1 MWPINSYIGANYLSK
16 ILIDIG
22 HPAHVHF
29 FKNFI
34 WEMEQRGHQLLI
46 TARRKESV
54 FELLNYYGFEFIDL
68 GVNKKGLFNKS
79 IGLITN
85 DLKLLRISRKFRP
98 DILTGIGSP
107 YIAQVSKLLKSKS
120 IIFTD
125 TEHATLINKLSVPFS
140 NYVLTPSC
148 FLKDF
153 GEKHIRYNGYH
164 ELAYLHPKWFK
175 EEKEFLKEL
184 DINKNEKYFILR
196 SVSWQ
201 ASHDVGY
208 TGINKNDMRKIIDLL
223 KDHGRV
229 LLSSEYQD
237 NAFEEYI
244 IKSHPAKIHTLMSH
258 SSLYFGE
265 GATMASES
273 AILGIPSFYISPLL
287 GTMGNFEELE
297 KKYGLL
303 YSFKETRSAII
314 HISQLIENG
323 KLLEWKK
330 KREKLLKD
338 KIDVTSFMIDFFEQK
353 LNKK

>member
-1 MWPINSYIGANYLSK
+1 LTK

-34 WEMEQRGHQLLI
+34 WEMEKRGHEFLI
-46 TARRKESV
+46 TARRKESA
-54 FELLNYYGFEFIDL
+54 FELLNYYGFDFIDL
-68 GVNKKGLFNKS
+68 GINKKGLFNKA
-79 IGLITN
+79 IGLLSN
-85 DLKLLRISRKFRP
+85 DQKLLKISRKFKP
-98 DILTGIGSP
+98 DVLTGIGSP
-107 YIAQVSKLLKSKS
+107 YIAQVSKLLGLKSVL
-120 IIFTD
+120 FTD
-125 TEHATLINKLSVPFS
+125 TEHASLINKLSVPYS
-140 NYVLTPSC
+140 TYVLTPSC

-184 DINKNEKYFILR
+184 DIKKNEKYFILR

-208 TGINKNDMRKIIDLL
+208 KGITKGDMEKIIDLL

-229 LLSSEYQD
+229 FLSSEYQK
-237 NAFEEYI
+237 NAFEEYT
-244 IKSHPAKIHTLMSH
+244 IKAHPAKIHTLMAH

-273 AILGIPSFYISPLL
+273 AILGVPSFYISPLL

-303 YSFKETRSAII
+303 YSFKEASSAIPNMA
-314 HISQLIENG
+314 QLIEND
-323 KLLEWKK
+323 KLREWKQK
-330 KREKLLKD
+330 KEKLLKD
-338 KIDVTSFMIDFFEQK
+338 KIDVTSFMIEFFEEK
-353 LNKK
+353 LATKR